1 MIDFDNI
8 DWVGMFKSEA
18 VTDGIRVRVVCRYS
32 AEHSQPQLNR
42 WFFLYTVQITNES
55 SRTVQLVSRHWIILD
70 ADGRREDVRGPG
82 VVGQQP
88 SLPPRQSFQYTS
100 GCPLTTPFGSMEGT
114 YQMVA
119 EGGHKF
125 DAKIAPFTLSEPITV
140 N

>member
-1 MIDFDNI
+1 
-8 DWVGMFKSEA
+8 MFKSEA
-18 VTDGIRVRVVCRYS
+18 VTDGVRVRVVSQYS
-32 AEHSQPQLNR
+32 AEHSQPHLNR

-88 SLPPRQSFQYTS
+88 SLPPGRSFQYTS

-114 YQMVA
+114 YQIVA
-119 EGGHKF
+119 EGDQKF